1 MLNPFR
7 NPSFRLPIFWFQNWY
22 NELHKWLGG
31 RISALAIDSGTKD
44 QIDKNLGKTLKEWV
58 EKKPLLITDRM
69 LDSPYKLSYI
79 PFQNG
84 GRRCYIGGQ
93 FRLLHNP
100 FSFQFKDLLCYFVF
114 VRFKEKV

>member
-1 MLNPFR
+1 M
-7 NPSFRLPIFWFQNWY
+7 
-22 NELHKWLGG
+22 
-31 RISALAIDSGTKD
+31 
-44 QIDKNLGKTLKEWV
+44 KEWV

-100 FSFQFKDLLCYFVF
+100 FFFQFKDLLCYFVF
-114 VRFKEKV
+114 VLKIICICLKIEVLVLI